1 MTELDLHEIG
11 KRIQFCRKGL
21 GYTQEQL
28 SEKMN
33 VSIQMISNMERGNK
47 AIKIDNLV
55 KLSKVL
61 NVSADYILTGKQND
75 NDRRNL
81 CLKISKLSEKDRK
94 TISVLI
100 DHFLS
105 QNK

>member
-1 MTELDLHEIG
+1 MEFLI
-11 KRIQFCRKGL
+11 K
-21 GYTQEQL
+21 EQL

-55 KLSKVL
+55 RLSKVL